1 MPETLHRDERIPEA
15 MVGMRLDQAAA
26 ELFSDFSR
34 ERLKS
39 WIKQGELTLDGAP
52 ARPKDKVY
60 GGERLTLRALLEEEA
75 RWEAQ
80 AIALNIVFEDDD
92 VLVIDKPPGLVVH
105 PAAGNPDGTLLNAV
119 LHHCPQLAA
128 VPRAGIVHR
137 LDKDTTGLMVVAKT
151 LAAQTSLV
159 EQLQARSVSREYDA
173 VVTGVMTSGGTVD
186 APIGR
191 HPKDR
196 KRQAV
201 TASGK
206 PAVTHYRVVERFRGH
221 THVRCRLETGR
232 THQIRV
238 HLAHR
243 RFPLIGDAL
252 YGGRLKLPA
261 GASDTLKEILREFP
275 RQALHARKLAFIHP
289 ASGEPVTFRAEL
301 ADDLLML
308 LDYLRVD
315 SEERT

>member
-1 MPETLHRDERIPEA
+1 MSETVHRDESIPEA

-26 ELFSDFSR
+26 ELLPDFSR

-39 WIKQGELTLDGAP
+39 WIKQGALTLDGVQAK
-52 ARPKDKVY
+52 PKDKVY
-60 GGERLTLRALLEEEA
+60 GGERLALHAVLEEET
-75 RWEAQ
+75 RWVPQ
-80 AIALNIVFEDDD
+80 AIALDIVFEDDD

-119 LHHCPQLAA
+119 LHYCPALAA
-128 VPRAGIVHR
+128 IPRAGIVHR
-137 LDKDTTGLMVVAKT
+137 LDKDTSGLMVVAKT
-151 LAAQTSLV
+151 LQAQTSLV

-173 VVTGVMTSGGTVD
+173 VVIGVMTAGGTVD

-201 TASGK
+201 TDSGK
-206 PAVTHYRVVERFRGH
+206 PAITHYRVAERFRGH
-221 THVRCRLETGR
+221 THVRCKLETGR

-238 HLAHR
+238 HMAHR

-252 YGGRLKLPA
+252 YSGRFKLPA

-289 ASGEPVTFRAEL
+289 RHDKSMEFRADL
-301 ADDLLML
+301 PDDLLML